1 MLDGGRGRAIQASY
15 FRIDRVNLGE
25 SMEGW
30 PKHTLLAQI
39 FVADSDAV
47 FAQAVKAGAKALSP
61 MTSVFFARP
70 RSPEAAAN
78 AYRAAAARCSRASPS
93 DCPRTSDRFAFHG
106 WLGNMA
112 LQPSFVGREREAL
125 DRGTAL
131 SRTPSPQGTTLRPN
145 VDAPFWL
152 ATQRPSA

>member
-1 MLDGGRGRAIQASY
+1 MPIEPLQRGVLAHRLQTVRGRL
-15 FRIDRVNLGE
+15 IDSL
-25 SMEGW
+25 SMG
-30 PKHTLLAQI
+30 
-39 FVADSDAV
+39 
-47 FAQAVKAGAKALSP
+47 
-61 MTSVFFARP
+61 R
-70 RSPEAAAN
+70 
-78 AYRAAAARCSRASPS
+78 
-93 DCPRTSDRFAFHG
+93 
-106 WLGNMA
+106 LGNMA